1 MTAPYFLITLQEAA
15 KFLKISLGAL
25 KRRIDAGAL
34 PKPERFGSGRRLYWR
49 DDVFYAAVGSHIT
62 APASDRVSIKASS
75 TASPPPLAVS
85 RVRAKRAPITGSAT
99 ERARK
104 RNAEQFATV
113 NAKPSRAPAAGRS
126 MLGADDEPG
135 KEMSDAECALA

>member
-1 MTAPYFLITLQEAA
+1 MTAPYSLITLQEAA
-15 KFLKISLGAL
+15 KFLKISLAAL
-25 KRRIDAGAL
+25 KRRIDAGTL
-34 PKPERFGSGRRLYWR
+34 PKPEKFGSGRRLYWR

-62 APASDRVSIKASS
+62 ASAPDSVSINASS
-75 TASPPPLAVS
+75 TANPPLQVS

-104 RNAEQFATV
+104 RNADQFATV

-135 KEMSDAECALA
+135 KGMSDAESPLA